1 MNAQRPKIAV
11 LADWWWPE
19 TVGGAERSARAAAM
33 ELARFATVEVFVPAT
48 EEKVYPDGPLTV
60 HAVRRPFG
68 RRAHADSKVRRGL
81 EFLTAWLWPPIAG
94 PLGRRLRA
102 FGPDVVV
109 ATNVSRTGPWL
120 VRRARALRKATG
132 ARFVRVYHDLSDTC
146 WRRSRLK
153 GGTSCAQACGECS
166 VKTRIMRAAQP
177 ADGLAVCV
185 SGFVQTELVAARLTT
200 PARSLVAYPMLGA
213 RGAAPT
219 PPHRPAGD
227 LVTGYIGRLDAVK
240 GIESAIRAA
249 AAYRRG
255 TGKAVSMLVAGEG
268 HPDYVRSLAELARA
282 EGLDLELAGHLD
294 VDAFCARVDVVLIPS
309 KWMEPFG
316 RVAVEVGRRGLPML
330 ISPVGGLPEAAA
342 VSGGRFGFAD
352 FEDPEAAARSLA
364 ALLDGA
370 VADVPAARSA
380 PPIEE
385 GVALA
390 VRHSLDA
397 RAGAGR

>member
-1 MNAQRPKIAV
+1 MNGPTPKIAV

-33 ELARFATVEVFVPAT
+33 ELSRFARVEIFVPAAQEREYT
-48 EEKVYPDGPLTV
+48 DGPLTV
-60 HAVRRPFG
+60 HAVRRPFA
-68 RRAHADSKVRRGL
+68 RRAHVDSKARRGM
-81 EFLTAWLWPPIAG
+81 EFLTAWLWPPVA
-94 PLGRRLRA
+94 RRLARRIRA

-120 VRRARALRKATG
+120 VRNARSTG
-132 ARFVRVYHDLSDTC
+132 TRFVRVYHDLSDTC

-153 GGTSCAQACGECS
+153 GGSSCASVCGECG

-177 ADGLAVCV
+177 ESGIGVCV
-185 SGFVQTELVAARLTT
+185 SGFVQTELVAAGLTT
-200 PARSLVAYPMLGA
+200 PATSLVGYPMLGA
-213 RGAAPT
+213 AMPPRAP
-219 PPHRPAGD
+219 RRVAGD
-227 LVTGYIGRLDAVK
+227 LVTGYIGRIDAVK
-240 GIESAIRAA
+240 GIESAIRAT

-268 HPDYVRSLAELARA
+268 DPGYVRTLVALAEQESLPV
-282 EGLDLELAGHLD
+282 EFAGHME
-294 VDAFCARVDVVLIPS
+294 VDAFCARVDLVLIPS

-352 FEDPEAAARSLA
+352 FDDPAAAARALA
-364 ALLDGA
+364 ALVDGA
-370 VADVPAARSA
+370 HGGAA
-380 PPIEE
+380 PPARPQSTLPLEHA
-385 GVALA
+385 VALA
-390 VRHSLDA
+390 VQRVLA
-397 RAGAGR
+397 PRAESRR